1 MSATSSSTSSSSSS
15 SSDTLRFSFDA
26 YGDSVLGRMNSLR
39 QERRFCDV
47 TLILGGPGG
56 PAAPP
61 PLRFHGHRVV
71 LAASSDFLR
80 DKFLLHEG
88 RSELCVGVVPHV
100 EVGRRLLLSCYTG
113 LLEVPLRELVNYL
126 TTASALQMGQ
136 VVDRCAQAVS
146 QYLNPTLAHLKSE
159 RTPGECEDPRHHPL
173 PVTHSPY
180 HEDRPPH
187 QPTTSA
193 LPDWEETSMENMGGA
208 EVKSE
213 PRAEREA
220 KVEFQE
226 EVKAVKVKQ
235 SEDTDLETPEL
246 EEDGEAQPV
255 HTSSPLYSPA
265 PGPHRRKQRPP
276 TPFRNNNPS
285 QSQSHAPQ
293 SGLVD
298 SSQDRAGEQ
307 EGGEGPRAEEEEE
320 EEMYMLATRFKRV
333 DDLAESRWLSR
344 FGGAGLAGGDFPGT
358 ELARD
363 VGSLAQRPYLCRRCD
378 RVFQHLDSYVTHL
391 KEHRQYLCLLC
402 GKSFSQKSN
411 LTRHIRVHTGIK
423 PFRCPLCHKTFSQ
436 KATLQDHLN
445 LHTGDKPHK
454 CNYCAVH
461 FAHKPGLRRHLKDI
475 HGKSSLQNVLEEIVD

>member
-1 MSATSSSTSSSSSS
+1 GAQGGAVHSCVIKRAFLTAFFAIF
-15 SSDTLRFSFDA
+15 TL
-26 YGDSVLGRMNSLR
+26 MNSLR

-113 LLEVPLRELVNYL
+113 LLEVPLRELVSYL

-136 VVDRCAQAVS
+136 VVDRCAQA
-146 QYLNPTLAHLKSE
+146 SE
-159 RTPGECEDPRHHPL
+159 RIPGECEDPRHHPL

-180 HEDRPPH
+180 QEDRPPH

-193 LPDWEETSMENMGGA
+193 LPDWEETSMENAGGA

-213 PRAEREA
+213 PRAERGA

-226 EVKAVKVKQ
+226 EVKAV
-235 SEDTDLETPEL
+235 
-246 EEDGEAQPV
+246 
-255 HTSSPLYSPA
+255 
-265 PGPHRRKQRPP
+265 R
-276 TPFRNNNPS
+276 
-285 QSQSHAPQ
+285 
-293 SGLVD
+293 
-298 SSQDRAGEQ
+298 Q

-320 EEMYMLATRFKRV
+320 EEMYMLATRFKRA

-378 RVFQHLDSYVTHL
+378 RVFQHLDGYVTHL